1 MKKLLTAFFAFCL
14 SISVAYAEVKN
25 CPFVWKV
32 EKKGEPVSY
41 LVGTIHLNK
50 KDKQLSG
57 CLKEVLDNSNTLIT
71 ETFFVTSPDEL
82 MQTDI
87 IPFMQISINKN
98 NPNQLKDD
106 IGEKL
111 HSQLKQRVKNS
122 ELSSLLPT
130 MDYFYAWSAVVNT
143 MGIPFDNSLS
153 SQNGIDLLLSQYAK
167 DKSIKRV
174 GLESAMEQ
182 AQLFKELPKDKL
194 VKTLEISFV
203 YEKELAK
210 DQMEMIDAYN
220 NGNVQKLEQLLFDD
234 KQFRFFSQSDKTFW
248 KKWVFTDLLENRTSI
263 WLPKIL
269 IQLPKEKTVIAT
281 GSGHM
286 FGDKGLVKLLQ
297 NNGYTVT
304 YLQ

>member
-32 EKKGEPVSY
+32 EKNGEPVSY

-50 KDKQLSG
+50 KDRQLSG

-82 MQTDI
+82 MQTDF
-87 IPFMQISINKN
+87 IPFLQSSVNKN

-153 SQNGIDLLLSQYAK
+153 SQNSIDLLLSQYAK

-203 YEKELAK
+203 HEKELAK

>member
-1 MKKLLTAFFAFCL
+1 MKKLIVSFFALFL
-14 SISVAYAEVKN
+14 TVSFAYAEPKN

-82 MQTDI
+82 VQTDI
-87 IPFMQISINKN
+87 IPFLQQSINKN

-111 HSQLKQRVKNS
+111 HGELKEVVKNS
-122 ELSSLLPT
+122 EMSSLLT
-130 MDYFYAWSAVVNT
+130 AFDHFYAWSALANT
-143 MGIPFDNSLS
+143 MGIPYNNSLS
-153 SQNGIDLLLSQYAK
+153 QQNGIDLLLSQYAK
-167 DKSIKRV
+167 EKNVRRV
-174 GLESAMEQ
+174 GLEQAMEQ
-182 AQLFKELPKDKL
+182 AQYFKDIPKDKIIAAFEMGIRH
-194 VKTLEISFV
+194 K
-203 YEKELAK
+203 KELAK
-210 DQMEMIDAYN
+210 DEMKLIDTYN
-220 NGNVQKLEQLLFDD
+220 SGSLENITKLLFDD
-234 KQFRFFSQSDKTFW
+234 NQFRFLNQKDKEFW
-248 KKWVFTDLLENRTSI
+248 KKWTYIDLLENRTAI

-281 GSGHM
+281 GTGHM
-286 FGDKGLVKLLQ
+286 VGDKGLVKLLQ

>member
-87 IPFMQISINKN
+87 IPFLQSSINKN

-130 MDYFYAWSAVVNT
+130 MDYFYAWSAVVNI

-174 GLESAMEQ
+174 GLESYMEQ
-182 AQLFKELPKDKL
+182 VPLFKELPKDKL
-194 VKTLEISFV
+194 VKSIELSFV

>member
-1 MKKLLTAFFAFCL
+1 MKKLLAIFFAFCL

-82 MQTDI
+82 MQTDF
-87 IPFMQISINKN
+87 IPFLQSSINKN

-220 NGNVQKLEQLLFDD
+220 NGNVQKLEQLFFDD

>member
-1 MKKLLTAFFAFCL
+1 MKKRILSFFVLLLAFSF
-14 SISVAYAEVKN
+14 AYAEPVN

-41 LVGTIHLNK
+41 LVGTVHFNK
-50 KDKQLSG
+50 KDTQLSG
-57 CLKEVLDNSNTLIT
+57 CLKEVVDNADMLMT

-111 HSQLKQRVKNS
+111 HGQLREVVKKS
-122 ELSSLLPT
+122 EMSSLLT
-130 MDYFYAWSAVVNT
+130 VFDYFYAWSALMNT
-143 MGIPFDNSLS
+143 MGIPLDNHFSA
-153 SQNGIDLLLSQYAK
+153 QNGIDLLLSQYAK
-167 DKSIKRV
+167 EKSIKRM
-174 GLESAMEQ
+174 GLESIMEQ
-182 AQLFKELPKDKL
+182 VPLFKELPKDKI
-194 VKTLEISFV
+194 VQSMEITFAN
-203 YEKELAK
+203 EQELAK
-210 DQMEMIDAYN
+210 EQQEMIDAYN
-220 NGNVQKLEQLLFDD
+220 SGNIKKLEELLYSD
-234 KQFRFFSQSDKTFW
+234 KQFRFFSPQDKVFW
-248 KKWVFTDLLENRTSI
+248 KKWLITDLLENRTSI

-269 IQLPKEKTVIAT
+269 IQLPKEKNVIAT
-281 GSGHM
+281 GVGHM

>member
-1 MKKLLTAFFAFCL
+1 MKKLLTVFFAFCL

-82 MQTDI
+82 MQTDF
-87 IPFMQISINKN
+87 IPFLQISINKN

-174 GLESAMEQ
+174 GLESYMEQ
-182 AQLFKELPKDKL
+182 VPLFKELPKDKL
-194 VKTLEISFV
+194 VKSIELSFV

>member
-82 MQTDI
+82 MQTDF
-87 IPFMQISINKN
+87 IPFLQSSINKN